1 MPSCA
6 FVFTLA
12 SDSVSQFRATFEV
25 KQDCQDGDE
34 TEVIVSTETKQR
46 RPRRSVSILN
56 TVCVLRRLLK
66 CWLLLAAFGITICTF
81 TVTGSQ
87 AGGEQTKKKNLT
99 RGLMGLSISL
109 MLTSRL
115 PDMRLD

>member
-1 MPSCA
+1 MPNCA

-12 SDSVSQFRATFEV
+12 DSSVPQFRATFEV

-46 RPRRSVSILN
+46 QARRSVSILN

-66 CWLLLAAFGITICTF
+66 CWLPLAAFGVCPF
-81 TVTGSQ
+81 TVTVSQ
-87 AGGEQTKKKNLT
+87 AGE
-99 RGLMGLSISL
+99 
-109 MLTSRL
+109 SR
-115 PDMRLD
+115 PKGKME

>member
-12 SDSVSQFRATFEV
+12 NDSVPQFRATFEV

-46 RPRRSVSILN
+46 RPRHSVSILN

-66 CWLLLAAFGITICTF
+66 CWLPLAAFGICTF
-81 TVTGSQ
+81 AVTGSQ
-87 AGGEQTKKKNLT
+87 AGE
-99 RGLMGLSISL
+99 
-109 MLTSRL
+109 SRSKGK
-115 PDMRLD
+115 ME